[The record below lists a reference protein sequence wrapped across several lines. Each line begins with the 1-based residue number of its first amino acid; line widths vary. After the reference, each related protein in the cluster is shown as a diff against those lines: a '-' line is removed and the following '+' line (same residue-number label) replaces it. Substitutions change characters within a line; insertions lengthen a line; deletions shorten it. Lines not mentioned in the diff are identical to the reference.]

1 MSIFLGLGAGQNLSG
16 GGTAADSA
24 DSEDEDDDGA
34 DGAND
39 ADDADEAENA
49 VEEEVPP
56 DDDA

>member
-1 MSIFLGLGAGQNLSG
+1 LDSGQARISVG

-24 DSEDEDDDGA
+24 NSEDEDDHGA
-34 DGAND
+34 DD
-39 ADDADEAENA
+39 ADDADEAENV